1 MNHTE
6 VKPAV
11 QFPNAGLGEHEA
23 GVGGSRGRVLGIAS
37 RHGRMVAAWFRS
49 KAYYFISANSLINPK
64 KEI

>member
-11 QFPNAGLGEHEA
+11 HLPNAGLGEHEA